1 MANILFVADNTIPG
15 QSAVDLFRRAAD
27 AVTQGL
33 TGQNRDYRMRSG
45 LRGLDREMLRDL
57 GLDRGAC

>member
-1 MANILFVADNTIPG
+1 MANFLFLADTTIPG

-27 AVTQGL
+27 SVAQGL
-33 TGQNRDYRMRSG
+33 TGQDHDYRMRSG

-57 GLDRGAC
+57 GIDRGAC